1 MSYTK
6 TQGKDL
12 NLSEKNRSDG
22 SELIPAEV
30 QVHIRHDDIQP
41 IDDASSTGY
50 TLDDEGLVNNYAIEP
65 EISASAYP
73 SQPQQRR
80 YVLGAIGAALLVVA
94 LVLISFAVS

>member
-12 NLSEKNRSDG
+12 NLTEKNRSDG

-30 QVHIRHDDIQP
+30 QVHIRHDDVRP
-41 IDDASSTGY
+41 IDNASATGY

-65 EISASAYP
+65 EISASDYP

-80 YVLGAIGAALLVVA
+80 YVWLGAGAALVVIA
-94 LVLISFAVS
+94 LILISFAVS